1 VGADSVMPRPG
12 SSGSSGGGISEGSQS
27 KVVARCGAG
36 GGSAAARRVFGAT
49 SGDGELAGGAHRR
62 GSGEERESESETLV

>member
-36 GGSAAARRVFGAT
+36 GGSAAARRGSGAT
-49 SGDGELAGGAHRR
+49 SGDGELASGAHRR
-62 GSGEERESESETLV
+62 GIGRRERK